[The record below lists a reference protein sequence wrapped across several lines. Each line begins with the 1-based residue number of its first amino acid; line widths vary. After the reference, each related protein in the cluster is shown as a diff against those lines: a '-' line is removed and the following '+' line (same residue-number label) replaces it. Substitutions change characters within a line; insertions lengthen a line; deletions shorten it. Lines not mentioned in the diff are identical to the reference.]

1 MTTPEFNSNVNR
13 EMSRPPDFTFGYPAF
28 DNQPQPEEVSG
39 QTPQRRKVRPG
50 NSTAGDMIV
59 ACVILGA
66 AVVGCLGLNTEM
78 VRHDFPQLAAVLHL
92 SAPAEKAVMPTG
104 ADAHVKVWV
113 DRNTALY
120 YCSGSDLYGHTK
132 NGGFLSQAEARLEN
146 FEPAERRNCTTPSR
160 AMVAESGADR
170 R

>member
-1 MTTPEFNSNVNR
+1 MTTSDFNSNLNR
-13 EMSRPPDFTFGYPAF
+13 EMSRLSDFTFELAAS
-28 DNQPQPEEVSG
+28 DSKQQEEVSE
-39 QTPQRRKVRPG
+39 QTPQPRKRRPAS
-50 NSTAGDMIV
+50 STAGDMLV

-92 SAPAEKAVMPTG
+92 SAPAEKAVMPAG

-113 DRNTALY
+113 DRKTALY
-120 YCSGSDLYGHTK
+120 YCPGSDLYGHTK

-146 FEPAERRNCTTPSR
+146 FEPAARRNCTTPSS
-160 AMVAESGADR
+160 AMMAEGGAAR

>member
-1 MTTPEFNSNVNR
+1 MTTPDFNFEFAATA
-13 EMSRPPDFTFGYPAF
+13 DKT
-28 DNQPQPEEVSG
+28 QPEEVSG
-39 QTPQRRKVRPG
+39 QTPQRRKARPG

-59 ACVILGA
+59 ACVILVA

-78 VRHDFPQLAAVLHL
+78 VRHDFPQLASVLHL

-113 DRNTALY
+113 DRKTALY
-120 YCSGSDLYGHTK
+120 YCPGSDLYGHTK
-132 NGGFLSQAEARLEN
+132 NGGFLSQAEAQLEN
-146 FEPAERRNCTTPSR
+146 FEPAERRICTTSSR
-160 AMVAESGADR
+160 AMMAEGSTAR